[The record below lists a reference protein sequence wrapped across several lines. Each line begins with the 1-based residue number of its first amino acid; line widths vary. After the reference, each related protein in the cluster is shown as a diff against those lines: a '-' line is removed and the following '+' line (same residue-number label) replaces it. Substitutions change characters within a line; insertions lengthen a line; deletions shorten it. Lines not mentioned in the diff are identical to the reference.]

1 MKHPDDKRTQEF
13 PGISPAK
20 RRGRPPKNEFGA
32 MTAAE
37 RQKAYRRRVR
47 QQLGELDV
55 TKLSRVAIL
64 GQLGQALA
72 ELDGG
77 EVEEAREVAAY
88 WSAKIVAEI
97 VTRYKLKPAK

>member
-1 MKHPDDKRTQEF
+1 MKHPNDKRTQEL
-13 PGISPAK
+13 PGLPVVK
-20 RRGRPPKNEFGA
+20 RPGRPPKNEFGA

-55 TKLSRVAIL
+55 SKLSRVTLL

-72 ELDGG
+72 ELDSGQ
-77 EVEEAREVAAY
+77 VEEARQVAAY
-88 WSAKIVAEI
+88 WSAKIITEI
-97 VTRYKLKPAK
+97 VTRYELKPSE

>member
-1 MKHPDDKRTQEF
+1 M
-13 PGISPAK
+13 PAVK
-20 RRGRPPKNEFGA
+20 RRGRPPKSDLGA
-32 MTAAE
+32 MTNAE
-37 RQKAYRRRVR
+37 RQAAYRRRVR
-47 QQLGELDV
+47 NQLGELDV

-64 GQLGQALA
+64 GQLAQSLA

-88 WSAKIVAEI
+88 WSSKIVAEI